1 MKIVLGT
8 HHYPPR
14 YVAGVEL
21 ITARLARQLTNR
33 GHTVDVVCVEEID
46 AAVPLSVTT
55 DLHDGIRV
63 HRLGLQLTGQPV
75 GLGVRFRDD
84 RLGEWF
90 ADFFRR
96 HQPDI
101 FHSQSSYLLSASPLE
116 AARYAGIKTVVT
128 LHDYWYLCPRLTLL
142 RSDGQV
148 CATSASPADCAWCLM
163 GERRRFRTVAAL
175 RRRCNGQEQ
184 NGSDGVPWRWL
195 VDRGL
200 LTLMEERQRY
210 VLDMLRAVDAL
221 VSPAPLAR
229 DLLIRRGLPAERI
242 KLVRFGLEVGLPAS
256 ARRRR
261 QAGELRVGYLGQVTP
276 HKGVQ
281 VLIEA
286 YRALAVAAPQVA
298 LAIHGDLT
306 RFPEYTARLRG
317 SAAGLPAVRFMGA
330 YDNRSIGDV
339 LRDLDVVVVPSLWFE
354 VSPLVILEAF
364 SAGVPVIASRHPNL
378 AWLVRDEE
386 DGLLFTPGDAADLAR
401 QLRRLIDE
409 PGLLARLAAGIRPV
423 RTVDDEVDEL
433 EALYRSLLVERGD
446 DREAMPDGMD
456 ATPRGAVVAG
466 G

>member
-1 MKIVLGT
+1 MKIVLST

-55 DLHDGIRV
+55 DRHDGIHV

-84 RLGEWF
+84 RLRDWF
-90 ADFFRR
+90 ADFFRQR
-96 HQPDI
+96 RPDI

-116 AARYAGIKTVVT
+116 AAHSAGLKTVVT

-142 RSDGQV
+142 RSSGQI

-163 GERRRFRTVAAL
+163 GERRRFRPVTAL
-175 RRRCNGQEQ
+175 RHRWNGQKQ
-184 NGSDGVPWRWL
+184 DRSDGVPWRWL
-195 VDRGL
+195 VDRSL
-200 LTLMEERQRY
+200 LALMEERQRY
-210 VLDMLRAVDAL
+210 VLDRLRATDAL
-221 VSPAPLAR
+221 ISPAPLAR
-229 DLLIRRGLPAERI
+229 DLLIRQGWPAEQI
-242 KLVRFGLEVGLPAS
+242 KLVRYGLEVGLPAA
-256 ARRRR
+256 ARRRC
-261 QAGELRVGYLGQVTP
+261 QAGGLRIGYLGQVAP
-276 HKGVQ
+276 HKGIH

-286 YRALAVAAPQVA
+286 YRALAVTAPQVE
-298 LAIHGDLT
+298 LAIYGDLT
-306 RFPEYTARLRG
+306 RFPEYTARLQR

-330 YDNRSIGDV
+330 YDNRRIGEV

-354 VSPLVILEAF
+354 ISPLVILESF
-364 SAGVPVIASRHPNL
+364 SAGVPVIASRQANL

-433 EALYRSLLVERGD
+433 EALYRSLLVKTD
-446 DREAMPDGMD
+446 IDRQVTPDGMD
-456 ATPRGAVVAG
+456 APPRGAVVAG